1 MVVGEVGVAIVR
13 YFMCYVVAFENPL
26 RPEIRNY
33 FAGELMEQGLYSRTS
48 LIDPLSL
55 LLAVP
60 SRRSSTGISGGYEH
74 PLRCSPRLDI
84 DTVVY
89 YNALTANSFY
99 IRGGLFPCVITIS
112 ELYIL
117 TKNPST
123 RVSSTMNVFS
133 SCGNVTILLVLPH
146 PPLPAKYSSI

>member
-1 MVVGEVGVAIVR
+1 MRKRLTCNEGSLKVAGRGVRQAHPGHTQTNTLIS
-13 YFMCYVVAFENPL
+13 YIP
-26 RPEIRNY
+26 
-33 FAGELMEQGLYSRTS
+33 YSRTS

-117 TKNPST
+117 TKNQKRYTNSY
-123 RVSSTMNVFS
+123 V
-133 SCGNVTILLVLPH
+133 LLRENQHQQQQL
-146 PPLPAKYSSI
+146 AGY